1 LRSYRRHD
9 GGFMTLRLLYLVFI
23 RICGRLALFACPG
36 AAKDAEPLIL
46 RHEVVDDLAV
56 CQAGSHNRADHAGG

>member
-1 LRSYRRHD
+1 
-9 GGFMTLRLLYLVFI
+9 MTLRLLYLVFI

-36 AAKDAEPLIL
+36 AAKDAEPFIL

>member
-1 LRSYRRHD
+1 MRSYRRHD

-23 RICGRLALFACPG
+23 RICGRRALFACPG
-36 AAKDAEPLIL
+36 AAKDAELLIL